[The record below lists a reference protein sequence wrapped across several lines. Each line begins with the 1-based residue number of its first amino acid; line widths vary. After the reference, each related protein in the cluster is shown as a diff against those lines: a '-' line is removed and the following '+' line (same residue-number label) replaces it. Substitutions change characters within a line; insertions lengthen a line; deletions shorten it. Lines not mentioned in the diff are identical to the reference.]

1 MLNVGVDLHKTQMTV
16 CFLFG
21 TSEPLQK
28 VYRTDKSGYEA
39 FCQDIKSFGI
49 VRKKI
54 RIGVETTGN
63 VWFFVKQMEESVG
76 EIQVINTMKFKV
88 IVESTSKTDR
98 RDARVIAEYLQKE
111 MLPTVTLPDEKS
123 RAIARVT
130 FKCCG

>member
-63 VWFFVKQMEESVG
+63 VWFFVKQM
-76 EIQVINTMKFKV
+76 
-88 IVESTSKTDR
+88 
-98 RDARVIAEYLQKE
+98 
-111 MLPTVTLPDEKS
+111 LPTVTLPDEKS